1 MAPDGG
7 WVSLPGGLGVMSRVD
22 GCCFG
27 GPDLKKVFWAL
38 WATSDRG
45 CPLWQLELA
54 RRWGRQTDS
63 VWLCGGR
70 NPEPGE
76 SAGGG
81 GRRGSRDPWPWCRPR
96 EDQAQTGPPGQESV
110 HKERTEV
117 YVVCLDAHGKGSP
130 LTLLG
135 VEDNQ
140 VSSGNTWGR
149 EAGVKMKVAQLCPTL
164 CDPVDYTVHGIL
176 QARILEWVAF
186 PFCSGSS
193 NPGIEPG
200 SPALQADSLPTELS
214 ERH

>member
-1 MAPDGG
+1 MAAALVD
-7 WVSLPGGLGVMSRVD
+7 LISRKCS
-22 GCCFG
+22 G
-27 GPDLKKVFWAL
+27 
-38 WATSDRG
+38 
-45 CPLWQLELA
+45 
-54 RRWGRQTDS
+54 
-63 VWLCGGR
+63 LCGQRVTVVAPCGSWSLR
-70 NPEPGE
+70 GGGEGKQTLCGFVGGETRSPVRVPGV
-76 SAGGG
+76 G

-176 QARILEWVAF
+176 QARILE
-186 PFCSGSS
+186 
-193 NPGIEPG
+193 
-200 SPALQADSLPTELS
+200 
-214 ERH
+214 